1 ALDSH
6 DLLQGI
12 ILKDTPRT
20 RPKSKFDSKRLN
32 AFRERSKF
40 DHRQL
45 QHLSLIQ
52 AFTALPL
59 YQAHI
64 HRWHNGCLLGLA
76 TGFWFQW
83 STPKATRV

>member
-1 ALDSH
+1 MKQKGVYLVVLSPHGPRGPIRLDNALDLH

-12 ILKDTPRT
+12 ILKDTPPT
-20 RPKSKFDSKRLN
+20 RPKSKFGSKRLN

-64 HRWHNGCLLGLA
+64 H
-76 TGFWFQW
+76 
-83 STPKATRV
+83 